1 LLSCICSF
9 SFFLLL
15 STFLRFHTT
24 YRLDGGA
31 HPHKGSLVYICT
43 KIRPAPPLH
52 STYFLFFFFTHLPY
66 LPPFSLPLSLR
77 PIHTRQ
83 YVRLSL
89 SSPFSSSLCGPG
101 RGIGAC
107 CHFPL
112 FFLKV
117 LVCWVFSPLS
127 PLFFSLSLCICVE
140 FCFVFCSY
148 MPAYV

>member
-1 LLSCICSF
+1 MLSCICSF

-15 STFLRFHTT
+15 PTFLRFHTT

-112 FFLKV
+112 FKSACLLGFL
-117 LVCWVFSPLS
+117 S
-127 PLFFSLSLCICVE
+127 SLSSFLLALFVYMCRIL
-140 FCFVFCSY
+140 FCFL
-148 MPAYV
+148 